1 MMYGL
6 PLFCCVN
13 CREPMD
19 GVESPDGQA
28 AARPPEDGDF
38 LYCGDCFAVMIRDGD
53 RFRLPTDAE
62 LARAKRNPDMAPLFA
77 LLAKRRLH

>member
-1 MMYGL
+1 M
-6 PLFCCVN
+6 N
-13 CREPMD
+13 

-28 AARPPEDGDF
+28 VRPPEDGDM

-62 LARAKRNPDMAPLFA
+62 LAKAKRNPAMAPLFA
-77 LLAKRRLH
+77 LLARKRLQ

>member
-1 MMYGL
+1 MIYGL
-6 PLFCCVN
+6 PIFCCVN

-28 AARPPEDGDF
+28 ARPPEDGDL
-38 LYCGDCFAVMIRDGD
+38 LYCADCFAVMIHDGGS
-53 RFRLPTDAE
+53 FRLPTDAE

-77 LLAKRRLH
+77 LLERKRLQ

>member
-1 MMYGL
+1 M
-6 PLFCCVN
+6 N
-13 CREPMD
+13 

-28 AARPPEDGDF
+28 ARPPEDGDL

-62 LARAKRNPDMAPLFA
+62 LARAKRNPILSPLFA
-77 LLAKRRLH
+77 LLAKKRLQ